1 MLTQTIH
8 SQPSLSRAQ
17 MILFPVNQQQ
27 ILGLSAKV
35 HRSHD
40 DRTGGTYAAAIL
52 SKATLMIGM
61 KAEALRLI
69 W

>member
-1 MLTQTIH
+1 
-8 SQPSLSRAQ
+8 

-35 HRSHD
+35 HRSQD
-40 DRTGGTYAAAIL
+40 DRTRGIYAAAIL